1 MKLTVYVKPN
11 SKKVFIR
18 KEENGVLTIAVREPA
33 LEGKANEAVIES
45 ISKEMKVPKSKIRIL
60 SGQKTKENNR
70 NRSLKSFL

>member
-60 SGQKTKENNR
+60 SGQKNKKKTIEID
-70 NRSLKSFL
+70 L